1 MDLIRIFTEV
11 SFFEVAKSFCRVFTD
26 ETMENSAN
34 YLILPES
41 EFLDTCRLTHPE
53 LSDDQIKM
61 IFNLYQDE
69 WSVFP
74 EDSYRNQ
81 PDKTIFNVLYHLS
94 GELLV
99 SNGWEPQV
107 KFKHLFRWREISQ
120 LLGEDIFT
128 CAYLAMM
135 NKNSM
140 DADYD
145 YPYLSYPTVLH
156 NDNTEL
162 SYIFRKYRLAE
173 LHSHLKAATDI
184 FTINWVC
191 LMNHV
196 SNQNAKIRK
205 LVEKQLPSRHNEEA
219 ESLTTAVLRANMIRM
234 ELWGMLSGKDIDI
247 KGLMTKIKEE
257 PDPTELDRKS
267 EKLRMS
273 GKQFDYISV
282 PDSDNMSIFTG
293 ERLFLFLMFKSL
305 MKNKDIRLHQLF
317 YIYLLCKNILR
328 KFMVQ
333 INGNNGFS
341 NFQRYQ
347 ECKSLFLKSQYKAL
361 LETLPVWEATEK
373 HDTKIYEARIAPSE
387 SIRDLRKTIKNI
399 SRSLDAKKEIDMSI
413 LFHFIKTNNQFR
425 GLGIPRQVVQ
435 RIGVIGDS
443 LMMDNFRKRADLADV
458 LRGIDAA
465 NSEFYCRP
473 EVYAHAFRY
482 LKACGYPA
490 TFHVGEDFY
499 DIADGVRAI
508 FEAVTFLGLEGG
520 DRLGH
525 ALALGIDPYLYYA
538 ERHNYIAM
546 PLQCMLDNTVWLYYF
561 ARRNNIGI
569 DPETTCFLE
578 STYRKL
584 IARIGYGKSSGKND
598 YDENVDMHDYY
609 ESILLRGDE
618 PEYYIRLR
626 FDKQRLTDN
635 LPDAKEW
642 KTFDLNRTEETN
654 SIRKYNQTACKLYGL
669 YHYDP
674 GIREMS
680 EKVGS
685 FRVPQ
690 GYVTL
695 IMNVQTKMMKEISK
709 RRLCI
714 ECCPSSNFRIGHLQR
729 FDRHPIFRF
738 MPVRSSETHYPLG
751 VTVNTDD
758 LGIFATSLQ
767 NEFSLLAL
775 ALLKK
780 KDATGEPVYSS
791 QEVYDWIRRVVE
803 NGHKYHFAKPL
814 SHV

>member
-1 MDLIRIFTEV
+1 MDLIRIFTEIA
-11 SFFEVAKSFCRVFTD
+11 FFEVAKSFCNDFTD
-26 ETMENSAN
+26 ETMDDSADS
-34 YLILPES
+34 LILPES
-41 EFLDTCRLTHPE
+41 EFLDICRQKHSE
-53 LSDDQIKM
+53 LSDDQIRM
-61 IFNLYQDE
+61 IYNLYQDE
-69 WSVFP
+69 WSIFP
-74 EDSYRNQ
+74 DDTYLDN

-94 GELLV
+94 KELLV
-99 SNGWEPQV
+99 SNGGEPQV

-120 LLGEDIFT
+120 LLGEDLFS

-140 DADYD
+140 ESDVCPDF
-145 YPYLSYPTVLH
+145 SYPTVLH

-162 SYIFRKYRLAE
+162 NYIFRKYGLAE

-196 SNQNAKIRK
+196 SNQPARIRE
-205 LVEKQLPSRHNEEA
+205 LVKKQSPSKYNEES
-219 ESLTTAVLRANMIRM
+219 EVLTTAVLRANMIRM
-234 ELWGMLSGKDIDI
+234 ELWDMLAGKALDI
-247 KGLMTKIKEE
+247 KGLMIKLSVD
-257 PDPTELDRKS
+257 PDPAELDRKS
-267 EKLRMS
+267 EKLRVS
-273 GKQFDYISV
+273 NQNLDYITV
-282 PDSDNMSIFTG
+282 PDIDNMSIFAG
-293 ERLFLFLMFKSL
+293 ERLFLYLMFKTL
-305 MKNKDIRLHQLF
+305 VKNKDIRLHRLF
-317 YIYLLCKNILR
+317 YMYLLCKNILR

-333 INGNNGFS
+333 INSNNGFS

-347 ECKSLFLKSQYKAL
+347 DCKSIFLFGKYKGL
-361 LETLPVWEATEK
+361 LESLPVWEASEK
-373 HDTKIYEARIAPSE
+373 HYTNVYEARIAPSE
-387 SIRDLRKTIKNI
+387 SIQDLKKTITNI
-399 SRSLDAKKEIDMSI
+399 NRPLNEEKRIDMSI
-413 LFHFIKTNNQFR
+413 LFHFIKTNNQFI
-425 GLGIPRQVVQ
+425 GLGTPRQVVQ
-435 RIGVIGDS
+435 RIGVIGES
-443 LMMDNFRKRADLADV
+443 LMIDNLKKHEDLTGV

-490 TFHVGEDFY
+490 TFHVGEDFF
-499 DIADGVRAI
+499 DIADGLRAI

-525 ALALGIDPYLYYA
+525 ALALGMDPEVYYA

-546 PLQCMLDNTVWLYYF
+546 PLQCMLDNSVWLYYY
-561 ARRNNIGI
+561 ARRNNITI
-569 DPETTCFLE
+569 DPETSCFLE

-584 IARIGYGKSSGKND
+584 IARIGYGKSSGRND

-618 PEYYIRLR
+618 PDYYIRLN
-626 FDKQRLTDN
+626 FDKRRLNDT
-635 LPDAKEW
+635 LPDGKVW
-642 KTFDLNRTEETN
+642 KSFDLNWSEEIK
-654 SIRKYNQTACKLYGL
+654 SIRKYNQTACRLYGL
-669 YHYDP
+669 YHFDP
-674 GIREMS
+674 DIRKKS
-680 EKVGS
+680 DRVGS
-685 FRVPQ
+685 FRIPQ

-695 IMNVQTKMMKEISK
+695 IQNVQAKMMKDISK
-709 RRLCI
+709 HRLCI

-758 LGIFATSLQ
+758 LGIFATSLP

-780 KDATGEPVYSS
+780 KDANGEPVYSS

-803 NGHKYHFAKPL
+803 NGHKYHFAGPRK
-814 SHV
+814 HA